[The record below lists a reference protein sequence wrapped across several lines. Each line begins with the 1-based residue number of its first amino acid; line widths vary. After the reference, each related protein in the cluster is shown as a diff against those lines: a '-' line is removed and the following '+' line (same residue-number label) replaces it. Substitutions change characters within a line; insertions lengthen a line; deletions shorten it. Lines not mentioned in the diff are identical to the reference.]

1 MKPTRFPLY
10 AKVLV
15 WFFLNLLVVAG
26 VGAYLLKEHIG
37 AGKEWLLTRDARTRI
52 NAMAEAV
59 LGELQSSSANRRQ
72 SVLRRFGDAY
82 QIEFGLW
89 ENEGSLLIGDETEL
103 PAEVQ
108 RALVAG
114 NAPDGPPHGGPPPRP
129 PEDDPSSLLDE
140 LFDDRKG
147 LGVRG
152 PRMGEAIPSVE
163 GDFLPVP
170 ERMGVREGRNLP
182 NPIQLVTSAD
192 PEIDWLLVRVPW
204 REDNRRGPP
213 MRATLVGRFSSI
225 ADGGLLIDFRPWIWA
240 GVGLL
245 VFSMVF
251 WLPLIRSMTRAISQ
265 MTRAAEQIAE
275 GQFDVQ
281 VDEKR
286 WDEIGRLGA
295 AVNRMA
301 ARLSGFVTG
310 QKRFLGDIAH
320 ELCSPLARMEM
331 ALAVMQQKAD
341 DSMAGRVEDVNE
353 DVREMSDL
361 VNELLSFSKAGLR
374 APDAPLEAVRLHAVT
389 ASMLERERGDAEVVN
404 EVPEDMEVMAVES
417 LLARAVANLIRN
429 AVRYAASGGAIEVSA
444 AQVGMEVLVFVRDR
458 GPGVPEESLPQLFD
472 AFYRPDA
479 ARSRETGGAG
489 LGLAIV
495 KTCVE
500 SMQGR
505 VTARNREGGGLEVI
519 ITLPA
524 PAHQKPRRATLTLS
538 RQAIRS

>member
-1 MKPTRFPLY
+1 MTARFPIY

-52 NAMAEAV
+52 NAMTEAV
-59 LGELQSSSANRRQ
+59 MGELRTSGETRRPG
-72 SVLRRFGDAY
+72 VLKRFGDAY
-82 QIEFGLW
+82 QMEFSLW
-89 ENEGSLLIGDETEL
+89 QNDGGQLIGEALEL
-103 PAEVQ
+103 PDEVMQ
-108 RALVAG
+108 AIHRGDERPPRGEPPPPPPSPGPEGFL
-114 NAPDGPPHGGPPPRP
+114 NELFDGGPGGPPPEP
-129 PEDDPSSLLDE
+129 PGDQPGGG
-140 LFDDRKG
+140 FGRGQAKG
-147 LGVRG
+147 EGFRG
-152 PRMGEAIPSVE
+152 
-163 GDFLPVP
+163 D
-170 ERMGVREGRNLP
+170 RNLP
-182 NPIQLVTSAD
+182 NPIQLVTSTD
-192 PEIDWLLVRVPW
+192 PEADWLLVRVPW
-204 REDNRRGPP
+204 HLRRGSPP
-213 MRATLVGRFSSI
+213 VRATLVGRFSSL
-225 ADGGLLIDFRPWIWA
+225 ADGGLLIDLRPWIWA

-245 VFSMVF
+245 VFSMIF
-251 WLPLIRSMTRAISQ
+251 WLPLIRSMTKAISQ
-265 MTRAAEQIAE
+265 MTRATEQIAE

-286 WDEIGRLGA
+286 WDEIGRLGV

-301 ARLSGFVTG
+301 NRLSGFVTG

-331 ALAVMQQKAD
+331 ALGVMRLKAD
-341 DSMAGRVEDVNE
+341 DSMAERVDDVNE

-374 APDAPLEAVRLHAVT
+374 APDAPLQAVKLHDVA
-389 ASMLERERGDAEVVN
+389 ASMIEREHGSAEVVN

-417 LLARAVANLIRN
+417 LLARALANLVRN
-429 AVRYAASGGAIEVSA
+429 AVRYAAGGGAIEVGA
-444 AQVGMEVLVFVRDR
+444 AQVGSEVLIRVSDR
-458 GPGVPEESLPQLFD
+458 GPGVPEAALSQLFE

-500 SMQGR
+500 SMRGK
-505 VTARNREGGGLEVI
+505 VSARNRDGGGLEVV
-519 ITLPA
+519 ITLDA
-524 PAHQKPRRATLTLS
+524 PAHQKARRPTLSLS
-538 RQAIRS
+538 RQAIKS